1 MCRTKCPSTFM
12 KDQSKGFTIQRKR
25 SFRRPLHGFTLVEL
39 LVVITI
45 IGILIALLLPAVQAA
60 REAARRMQCTNN
72 LKQLALGAMNH
83 ESTHGWLPIGGEG
96 GWFMGDPD
104 LGFGAS
110 QPGGWFYNILP
121 YIEQQAF
128 HDQGMGQ
135 SAGAKK
141 AILTKAIATP
151 LPAIF
156 CPSRRPAE
164 AGGLGAYPAGQYWQN
179 IYVPKALTHNDYAAN
194 AGGTTWAE
202 FWLTKP
208 VPATGVV
215 LREHKTVA
223 MADIKDGTSNTYLFA
238 EKYLNP
244 DAYTDGMDGG
254 DDNCAYCGYDPDTI
268 RFSNHTYPPPMQDT
282 PGTGSGL
289 YMHIY
294 GSAHSGSFNAALCD
308 GSVRSIGY
316 TIDSYVHQ
324 YLGDRDDKQPIDGSK
339 L

>member
-1 MCRTKCPSTFM
+1 MHCTKHPSR
-12 KDQSKGFTIQRKR
+12 ILHR
-25 SFRRPLHGFTLVEL
+25 HGFTLVEL

-83 ESTHGWLPIGGEG
+83 ESTHGWLPIGGES
-96 GWFMGDPD
+96 GWYMGDPD

-110 QPGGWFYNILP
+110 QPGGWFYNLLP

-135 SAGAKK
+135 SPGAKK

-151 LPAIF
+151 LSAIF
-156 CPSRRPAE
+156 CPSRRPPV
-164 AGGLGAYPAGQYWQN
+164 AGGLGAYPGGQHWQN

-194 AGGTTWAE
+194 AGGGTWAD
-202 FWLTKP
+202 FWLAKP

-215 LREHKTVA
+215 LREHKTVN

-244 DAYTDGMDGG
+244 DAYADGMDGG
-254 DDNCAYCGYDPDTI
+254 DDNCAYCGYDPDI
-268 RFSNHTYPPPMQDT
+268 MRFSNHTYPPPMQDT
-282 PGTGSGL
+282 PGAGSGD
-289 YMHIY
+289 YMFIF
-294 GSAHSGSFNAALCD
+294 GSAHSNTFNAAFCD
-308 GSVRSIGY
+308 GSVQSISY
-316 TIDSYVHQ
+316 TIDPYVHQ